1 MKQEKKDIGSF
12 RFEELKEEM
21 TSIGEKA
28 FRAKQVYEWL
38 HVKLVRS
45 FDEMTNLSK
54 PLREKLARQYEIR
67 EVEML
72 DRQVSAM
79 DGTNKFLFR
88 LSDGH
93 VVESVLMKYKHG
105 NSVCISSQVGCRMG
119 CRFCASTIGGLERNL
134 TPSEMLG
141 QIYQIQRISGERVAN
156 VVVMGTGEPLDNYE
170 NLLKFIQMLTDEHGL
185 HISQRNVTVSTC
197 GIVPKM
203 LELAEEHLQITLA
216 LSLHGSTQEKRKK
229 LMPVANKYE
238 LSEVLEACDI
248 YFAKTGRRMTFEY
261 SLVHG
266 VNDTEEDAKEL
277 SALLNA
283 MDYNAELPKTIL
295 YCLNAKDNE
304 MLASMAGNFQ
314 DGSCKGK
321 VQFGAAWWFLDQ
333 KRGMEAQLDVL
344 SQIGL
349 LSAFVGM
356 LTDSRS
362 FLSFPRHEYFRRI
375 LCNYIGTLVENGEY
389 PADMEFLGQMVENI
403 CYNNAM
409 EYFGF

>member
-28 FRAKQVYEWL
+28 FRAKQIYEWL

-229 LMPVANKYE
+229 LMPVRISMNFLKCWKR
-238 LSEVLEACDI
+238 VI
-248 YFAKTGRRMTFEY
+248 YILRRQ
-261 SLVHG
+261 
-266 VNDTEEDAKEL
+266 EEE
-277 SALLNA
+277 
-283 MDYNAELPKTIL
+283 
-295 YCLNAKDNE
+295 
-304 MLASMAGNFQ
+304 
-314 DGSCKGK
+314 
-321 VQFGAAWWFLDQ
+321 
-333 KRGMEAQLDVL
+333 
-344 SQIGL
+344 
-349 LSAFVGM
+349 
-356 LTDSRS
+356 
-362 FLSFPRHEYFRRI
+362 
-375 LCNYIGTLVENGEY
+375 
-389 PADMEFLGQMVENI
+389 
-403 CYNNAM
+403 
-409 EYFGF
+409 